1 MRRQATVS
9 AVDTATGTV
18 TVQLAGDPTNLA
30 GIAYLA
36 SYTPSVNDVVW
47 VDKLETDWLVIGAQV
62 PALLPPRGII
72 KEARRT
78 SDVTIGIGSTVDV
91 TNLSL
96 TFDAWPGRTY
106 KLTGEVMFESTVAD
120 DFGFLYLT
128 DGSNNVVK
136 QSNSGKVGA
145 NFGTGLHVERTFNT
159 LTGSNTYKLR
169 AGRNSGSAAKIAASA
184 GNPSFIRLED
194 LGAAV
199 TYL

>member
-1 MRRQATVS
+1 VRRQATVT
-9 AVDTATGTV
+9 AVDTATGTM
-18 TVQLAGDPTNLA
+18 TIQPFGDPTPLPS
-30 GIAYLA
+30 IPCLA

-47 VDKLETDWLVIGAQV
+47 FDKFETDWLIVGAQI
-62 PALLPPRGII
+62 PILSPPRGVLM
-72 KEARRT
+72 EARRT

-128 DGSNNVVK
+128 DGSNNVLK

-145 NFGTGLHVERTFNT
+145 NLGTGLHVERTFST
-159 LTGSNTYKLR
+159 LTGSNTFKLR
-169 AGRNSGSAAKIAASA
+169 AARNSGSAAKISASA
-184 GNPSFIRLED
+184 GNPSFIRLDD